1 MVAPQ
6 ISLEF
11 SPPKIGEGLKKL
23 TSIFLKWVGSTTNQ
37 KRSNQNPPKTFV
49 EWILLLGLNEF
60 ARWLCCFI
68 LFYSIKK
75 LNGTESQ
82 RTLPSSKLRSL
93 ELLDTQ
99 VFSGFVQIH
108 PSQFRQ
114 DWHSVSSTKDC
125 SRECDLAAVQQT
137 RWSCEVFW
145 TICREENIPVPS
157 MFGIFT
163 YIWLIYGKCRYRYT
177 IHGWYLYGIWVLGS
191 KLPLISLW

>member
-125 SRECDLAAVQQT
+125 SRECDLAAFQT
-137 RWSCEVFW
+137 NSLKLRSVL
-145 TICREENIPVPS
+145 NHLQ
-157 MFGIFT
+157 G
-163 YIWLIYGKCRYRYT
+163 GKHTRT
-177 IHGWYLYGIWVLGS
+177 IHVWYIYLHLVD
-191 KLPLISLW
+191 LW